1 MVLAARETAFVSG
14 GSDDVDFRFY
24 GQQPIQLQIGPDWGI
39 VAVDQYPHP
48 RVCLRDEKLYLR
60 VLELAGAGWL
70 PRSTTRAIGNRA
82 RFRREH
88 VVVTIG
94 FGSVQVDGQY
104 DFETDGTGRPFAV
117 RFPPV
122 GSKGDPPF
130 RYWTASVESPP
141 YGSTLAPRQLGR
153 DSIFVLFPGSSQRMV
168 RVRATSTEPLHGRRR
183 VVYLLR
189 TARAWG
195 EPLERADLEV
205 DWPDRL
211 GTPHFSLP
219 MKRAAHTGLVTR
231 YRFHAAPFTPDTDLV
246 VTWGR

>member
-1 MVLAARETAFVSG
+1 
-14 GSDDVDFRFY
+14 
-24 GQQPIQLQIGPDWGI
+24 
-39 VAVDQYPHP
+39 
-48 RVCLRDEKLYLR
+48 
-60 VLELAGAGWL
+60 
-70 PRSTTRAIGNRA
+70 
-82 RFRREH
+82 
-88 VVVTIG
+88 
-94 FGSVQVDGQY
+94 
-104 DFETDGTGRPFAV
+104 
-117 RFPPV
+117 
-122 GSKGDPPF
+122 
-130 RYWTASVESPP
+130 
-141 YGSTLAPRQLGR
+141 
-153 DSIFVLFPGSSQRMV
+153 MV